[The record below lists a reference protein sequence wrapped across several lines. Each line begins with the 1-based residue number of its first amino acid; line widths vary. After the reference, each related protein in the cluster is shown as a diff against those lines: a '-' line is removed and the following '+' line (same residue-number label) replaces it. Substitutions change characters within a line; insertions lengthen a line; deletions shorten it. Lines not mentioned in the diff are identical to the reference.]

1 MYRGRLTALLAALTL
16 FLYPA
21 CAGAAAKEIRNYD
34 VVVVGAGSGGCA
46 AAIQAARMGMRVA
59 LLERSDW
66 LGGQM
71 TGAAVSSMDDKTLT
85 RTGIYS
91 EFISR
96 VRDYY
101 SALGRNVNVCYWGN
115 DTIAFEP
122 KVGRHI
128 LREMLGE
135 TGLVDIIF
143 RAVPVSAVKGKNKNK
158 DRVTAAVFAINGKQ
172 ETFSAAVFIDATEYG
187 DFIPLTGARWRSG
200 NSVSPAMKP
209 DSIIQDITYPAVI
222 KRYPEGLPEEL
233 RVVSPPPRYS
243 DYVRYFRMIITADGN
258 TWPGSYPFDVPTHNA
273 YRAMPDPANDKIVL
287 GGAADT
293 WGNITKTAI
302 NWANDYP
309 GNDYPNYTEKSVSL
323 HASFLENPEFR
334 KDAEREAMLKTLCFI
349 YYMQNELGM
358 DDWSVDD
365 DQGYG
370 TWFSNDWRAW
380 GDFIQPYAPILSHF
394 PPFPYVRES
403 RRLVGVT
410 TMTIDNIRRDPALK
424 RALVNKTDSVAL
436 GEYPTDLHGKTNDDT
451 LENDLGETHSKL
463 PNDWEGEGGL
473 FQIPLGVF
481 IPEKVDGL
489 LAAEKNISVSRVVN
503 GSTRLQP
510 VTMLTGQAAG
520 AIAAL
525 SAKKNVR
532 ARELTAFEVQTA
544 LLKSQTRL
552 SLYIFADAPEFS
564 PLWPGI
570 ESAVLY
576 GYMRPKSDTVFGAYD
591 DASWEEVRGLFGQ
604 TFGITSL
611 PRGRECAQI
620 TESDFVEWL
629 KELYG
634 KDFEKYGA
642 ATARLMDGVP
652 LSRGR
657 LAQTAYEIKLISEAE
672 PKPAKKGKK

>member
-1 MYRGRLTALLAALTL
+1 MCKGRLTALLAALTL

-34 VVVVGAGSGGCA
+34 VVVAGAGSGGCA

-115 DTIAFEP
+115 DTISFEP

-135 TGLVDIIF
+135 TGLVDIIY
-143 RAVPVSAVKGKNKNK
+143 RAVPVSAVKGKNK
-158 DRVTAAVFAINGKQ
+158 DRVTAAVFAVNGKQ

-209 DSIIQDITYPAVI
+209 DSIIQDITYPAVV

-243 DYVRYFRMIITADGN
+243 DYVRYFRMIITVDGS

-287 GGAADT
+287 GGVSDT

-365 DQGYG
+365 GQGYG

-380 GDFIQPYAPILSHF
+380 GDFIEPYAPILSYF

-410 TMTIDNIRRDPALK
+410 TMTLDNIRRDPALK
-424 RALVNKTDSVAL
+424 RALTNNSASVAL
-436 GEYPTDLHGKTNDDT
+436 GEYPTDLHGKTDDDS
-451 LENDLGETHSKL
+451 LEADLGETHSKL

-525 SAKKNVR
+525 SVKKNVQP
-532 ARELTAFEVQTA
+532 RELTAFEVQTA

-576 GYMRPKSDTVFGAYD
+576 GYMEPKSDKVFGAYD
-591 DASWEEVRGLFGQ
+591 DTSWEEVRGLFGQ
-604 TFGITSL
+604 TFGMTSL
-611 PRGRECAQI
+611 PPGGECAQI

-672 PKPAKKGKK
+672 PKPAPKGKK

>member
-1 MYRGRLTALLAALTL
+1 MCRSKLTALLAALTL

-21 CAGAAAKEIRNYD
+21 CAAASAKEVIRNYD
-34 VVVVGAGSGGCA
+34 VIVVGAGSGGCA

-66 LGGQM
+66 VGGQM

-96 VRDYY
+96 VRGYY

-128 LREMLGE
+128 LREMLNE
-135 TGLVDIIF
+135 TGLVDVIF
-143 RAVPVSAVKGKNKNK
+143 RAAPVSAAKTGE
-158 DRVTAAVFAINGKQ
+158 RVTSAVFEINGKR
-172 ETFSAAVFIDATEYG
+172 ETFGAAVFIDATEYG
-187 DFIPLTGARWRSG
+187 DFIPLTGARYRSG
-200 NSVSPAMKP
+200 NSITPTMKP
-209 DSIIQDITYPAVI
+209 DSIIQDITYPAVV
-222 KRYPEGLPEEL
+222 KRYPEGLPDEL

-258 TWPGSYPFDVPTHNA
+258 TWPGSYPFNVPTHNA
-273 YRAMPDPANDKIVL
+273 YRAMPDPANGKVVL
-287 GGAADT
+287 GGVADT
-293 WGNITKTAI
+293 WGNISKTSI

-309 GNDYPNYTEKSVSL
+309 GNDYPNYTEKSMSL
-323 HASFLENPEFR
+323 HISFLENPEYR

-358 DDWSVDD
+358 DDWSVDNE
-365 DQGYG
+365 QGYG
-370 TWFSNDWRAW
+370 TWFSNDWREW
-380 GDFIQPYAPILSHF
+380 GDFIEPYAPILSHF

-410 TMTIDNIRRDPALK
+410 TMTIDDIRRNAVLK
-424 RALVNKTDSVAL
+424 RALVNNSASVAL

-451 LENDLGETHSKL
+451 LEADLGESHCKL
-463 PNDWEGEGGL
+463 PNDWEGEGGI

-525 SAKKNVR
+525 SAKNKVQP
-532 ARELTAFEVQTA
+532 RELTVFEVQAA
-544 LLKSQTRL
+544 LLKSQARL
-552 SLYIFADAPEFS
+552 SLFIFADAPEFS

-570 ESAVLY
+570 EAAVLY
-576 GYMRPKSDTVFGAYD
+576 GYMEPKSDKVFGAYD
-591 DASWEEVRGLFGQ
+591 DASWDEVCRLVSRVFGVD
-604 TFGITSL
+604 SL
-611 PRGRECAQI
+611 PPVEKDAQV
-620 TESDFVEWL
+620 TESDFVELL

-634 KDFEKYGA
+634 KDFEKYSA
-642 ATARLMDGVP
+642 PTARLMDGVP

-657 LAQTAYEIKLISEAE
+657 LAQTVYEIKLIAESE

>member
-1 MYRGRLTALLAALTL
+1 MCRGKLTALLAVLTFL
-16 FLYPA
+16 FYPA
-21 CAGAAAKEIRNYD
+21 CAHAAAKETRKYD

-66 LGGQM
+66 VGGQM

-101 SALGRNVNVCYWGN
+101 TSLGRNVNVCYWGN

-128 LREMLGE
+128 LGEMLGE
-135 TGLVDIIF
+135 TGLVDVIF
-143 RAVPVSAVKGKNKNK
+143 RAAPISATKTR
-158 DRVTAAVFAINGKQ
+158 DRVTSAVFEINGKQ
-172 ETFSAAVFIDATEYG
+172 EDFSAAVFIDATEYG

-200 NSVSPAMKP
+200 NSISPAMKSS
-209 DSIIQDITYPAVI
+209 SIIQDITYPAVV
-222 KRYPEGLPEEL
+222 KRYPEGLPDEL

-243 DYVRYFRMIITADGN
+243 DYVRYFRMIITADGS
-258 TWPGSYPFDVPTHNA
+258 TWPGSYPFNVPTHNA
-273 YRAMPDPANDKIVL
+273 YRAMPDPANGETVL

-309 GNDYPNYTEKSVSL
+309 GNDYPNYTEKSISL
-323 HASFLENPEFR
+323 PISFLENPEFR

-358 DDWSVDD
+358 EDWSVDD
-365 DQGYG
+365 GQGYG
-370 TWFSNDWRAW
+370 TWFSNDWREW
-380 GDFIQPYAPILSHF
+380 GDFIEPYAPILSHF

-410 TMTIDNIRRDPALK
+410 TMTIDDIRRDASLK
-424 RALVNKTDSVAL
+424 RAFTNNSASVAL
-436 GEYPTDLHGKTNDDT
+436 GEYPTDLHGKTSDDS
-451 LENDLGETHSKL
+451 LERDLGETHSKL

-525 SAKKNVR
+525 SAKKK
-532 ARELTAFEVQTA
+532 AQPRELTVLEVQRA

-552 SLYIFADAPEFS
+552 SLFIFADAPEFS

-576 GYMRPKSDTVFGAYD
+576 GYMEPKSDTEFGAYD
-591 DASWEEVRGLFGQ
+591 DASWDEVCCLIEQVFGM
-604 TFGITSL
+604 TSS
-611 PRGRECAQI
+611 PGERCGQI

-634 KDFEKYGA
+634 KDFEKYSA

-657 LAQTAYEIKLISEAE
+657 LAQTVYEIKVIADTTAE
-672 PKPAKKGKK
+672 PAKKSKK